1 MTATTWSKASWLG
14 WGLMTLAAIGVAGYG
29 AGAMVLSTSGELPSM
44 PHHFPDRIIAAA
56 VHFGVGGLVLLIGPF
71 QFLPGL
77 RARRPALHRWTGR
90 VYVAGCIASGIAALI
105 MSPYVHTGTVARI
118 GFTLLALGWLT
129 TTSLAFIMAL
139 QHRFAEHRR
148 WMIRSYALTLAA
160 VTLRLL
166 LPSASLLE
174 IPFETAYPVIA
185 YACWVPNVLAA
196 EWFLRRG

>member
-14 WGLMTLAAIGVAGYG
+14 WGLMTLAAIGVTGYG

-71 QFLPGL
+71 QFLPDL
-77 RARRPALHRWTGR
+77 RAARPTLHRWTGR